1 MFDNNALSQ
10 LGQLKASLKANK
22 EVLTATVKGTQQRFG
37 FAVLDDG
44 SEQFLPPEEMDKVF
58 PGDRIEISICQDK
71 QGKEYAEVEKLIEST
86 LSQFYARV
94 TSRGKT
100 LFVSPD
106 VDRMSRLIYLP
117 PAEHKKIKDGCFVL
131 AKVDRH
137 PIKTGKAQACIIAV
151 VGHQDDD
158 GIEAKYT
165 LAKNQFNQPLSDAA
179 SAEVAAIDQSLIDTL
194 AATRTDLRQLDFV
207 TIDAASTEDM
217 DDALYAEQDG
227 DNWRLRVAIAD
238 PAALIAKGSALDK
251 LAQQTMVS
259 SYLPG
264 ALAPMLPPALTN
276 NFCSLRP
283 LQDRLALVASLTIDN
298 DGQIIDQHFEEAVIQ
313 SSAKLSYKD
322 VGGYIDQQTDTV
334 EPELKPA
341 IDRLQQVAQR
351 LNKHRKSQHLIMDE
365 RDEFRF
371 NLADNGKIDSVY
383 LAERT
388 AAHRIVEECMLATN
402 QATARF
408 LSSND
413 IPALFINH
421 LGFKP
426 EKIEDINKLVEEELG
441 QQPADLAQLENY
453 KPFIRSLPTADTS
466 LALKSIFNRSL
477 QRSEI
482 TTSAAPHFGLGFD
495 SYTTF
500 TSPIRKYTDL
510 VNHRAIKAF
519 LNGKTADTPTP
530 ELIEAIK
537 QGLSKSRQASNDFER
552 WLSCQYMEQFKGK
565 IFSGTVSHTTSV
577 GFNVKL
583 DDNGMVGFVST
594 RSKEKAKRMSL
605 DQSRWTLSN
614 KEVSYQLEQPVSVIV
629 TDVDVPKRMVSF
641 EVVNTAS

>member
-37 FAVLDDG
+37 FAVLADG

-58 PGDRIEISICQDK
+58 PGDEIEVSICQDK
-71 QGKEYAEVEKLIEST
+71 QGKEYAEVDQLVRST
-86 LSQFYARV
+86 LSEFYGRV

-117 PAEHKKIKDGCFVL
+117 PSEHKTIKDGSFVI
-131 AKVDRH
+131 AKIDRH
-137 PIKTGKAQACIIAV
+137 PIKTGKAQATIIEAI
-151 VGHQDDD
+151 GHQDDD
-158 GIEAKYT
+158 GIEAAYT
-165 LAKNQFNQPLSDAA
+165 LAKNQFNLPLSKAV
-179 SAEVAAIDQSLIDTL
+179 SAEVAAIDQTMIDTL
-194 AATRTDLRQLDFV
+194 AAERTDLRQLDFV

-217 DDALYAEQDG
+217 DDAIFAEKDG
-227 DNWRLRVAIAD
+227 ENWSLKVAIAD
-238 PAALIAKGSALDK
+238 PAAFIASGSALDA
-251 LAQQTMVS
+251 LAQQTMIS

-264 ALAPMLPPALTN
+264 ALAPMLPTALTN

-283 LQDRLALVASLTIDN
+283 QQDRLAVVASLTIDGN
-298 DGQIIDQHFEEAVIQ
+298 GQIIDQRFDNAVIHCA
-313 SSAKLSYKD
+313 AKLSYKD
-322 VGGYIDQQTDTV
+322 VGSYIEQQTDSIDDAI
-334 EPELKPA
+334 KPA
-341 IDRLQQVAQR
+341 IDRLHQLAER
-351 LNKHRKSQHLIMDE
+351 LSGYRKANNLTMDE

-371 NLADNGKIDSVY
+371 ALAANGKIESVY
-383 LAERT
+383 LADRN

-408 LSSND
+408 IAANN

-426 EKIEDINKLVEEELG
+426 EKMADIAKLVTEELG
-441 QQPADLAQLENY
+441 QPPADLALLENY
-453 KPFIRSLPTADTS
+453 KPFIRSLPTADTT

-482 TTSAAPHFGLGFD
+482 TTTPAAHFGLGFE

-510 VNHRAIKAF
+510 INHRAIKAF
-519 LNGKTADTPTP
+519 LNGEAGETPSA
-530 ELIEAIK
+530 ELIDKIN
-537 QGLSKSRQASNDFER
+537 QGLSKSRQASNDLER
-552 WLSCQYMEQFKGK
+552 WLSCQYMEQFKGQ
-565 IFSGTVSHTTSV
+565 IFSGTVSHTTSI

-614 KEVSYQLEQPVSVIV
+614 KEVSYQLEQPVTVIV
-629 TDVDVPKRMVSF
+629 TDVDIAKRMVSF
-641 EVVNTAS
+641 EIVKA